1 MIAVNSRYPPK
12 KAAGIEPIATGK
24 NTLKLK
30 NLCRINRKLPTDET
44 MILRIKPMGFMIFMG
59 VPINDIMA
67 IYDDAPPC
75 PTDEYSMAPKKI
87 KTAVT

>member
-1 MIAVNSRYPPK
+1 
-12 KAAGIEPIATGK
+12 
-24 NTLKLK
+24 
-30 NLCRINRKLPTDET
+30 
-44 MILRIKPMGFMIFMG
+44 MGFMILMG

-75 PTDEYSMAPKKI
+75 PTDEYSMAPKKM